1 MHNLRHKISR
11 RIFGHRRVAVAGA
24 SLGICVA
31 ICPLVVPQAQRAKES
46 GVNVTGVSSR
56 SAGADSVVSIEADG
70 PLTRAQTWQD
80 GEGFHVVV
88 YKGQGSF
95 RGVPRGVKV
104 RRVGDSLELVVPV
117 KPGRSVYVQPRFNN
131 LDLVVSGGL
140 HAATDEGRATQTAQT
155 SQRAERAQRETNE
168 RASKAA
174 SKSRAAANNGTDAG
188 EARESVVS
196 LRNER
201 AKANLTPALPPP
213 AALKLTTPNAS
224 QPIAPNQ
231 NSNGQVIN
239 GQMNNGAAGQTGNG
253 LVVQANNG
261 GAASPSAS
269 EAAASGSQLV
279 TAPNAT
285 GAQEAANAS
294 FQMQVAGG
302 SMNRLFIVLAVC
314 FSVGLGA
321 FAFIFMRSRRKTKA
335 ATHAAPEVAGGDRS
349 GEKKET
355 TQSLIECEGEVSL
368 VDKRKGERRKEA
380 RRAEDK
386 QALVVA
392 AAGTQSQSLE
402 KAERKSS
409 TAVHVNVP
417 AVIFGAYQIE
427 QEVEKL
433 VTGAPHSIE
442 VLASR
447 APDDRRAIEA
457 FLLKALHSETLGQK
471 ERERARYALEEYGF
485 VARHSAAVLM
495 ASDAYERSSAARA
508 LGAMR
513 SRASL
518 PFLLEAL
525 YDGEHIV
532 CTEAV
537 KSLGALGQPSAIGA
551 LLDMARRHPE
561 IPAPLVRRAL
571 SACSV
576 DCLNLEPSA
585 DGDTF
590 AYHEPA
596 IDPFTGEIRGLEP
609 VEAVEQLPEWMEDE
623 SLADALE
630 RLDSADVE
638 ARVAAAQK
646 LAQFQVQRSVQA
658 LTSLATNDRDSA
670 VRAAAVTSLGNIGHE
685 SVFPSVLISM
695 ADEAREVRA
704 AAARALSRL
713 SFDRADAYVRVLE
726 TADAETLRHLASAC
740 VGAGLA
746 KQALSRLASEDRR
759 QAYEAFSLLSLVAK
773 GGQSELILSVVEA
786 HQDLNMRLA
795 AARLLGLMCDAET
808 DARLRRVALGANAP
822 EKLRTAILEA
832 IYRGEPQAATVAESV
847 EAT

>member
-1 MHNLRHKISR
+1 MHNLSNKISPR
-11 RIFGHRRVAVAGA
+11 ARATVAGVSLGLVVAV
-24 SLGICVA
+24 
-31 ICPLVVPQAQRAKES
+31 CPFVVPQAQRTKES
-46 GVNVTGVSSR
+46 GVNVTGVSARTNGSD
-56 SAGADSVVSIEADG
+56 AVVSIAADG

-104 RRVGDSLELVVPV
+104 RRVGESLELVVPV
-117 KPGRSVYVQPRFNN
+117 KPGGSVYVQPRFNN

-140 HAATDEGRATQTAQT
+140 HAGAATDEGRENQTAQAA
-155 SQRAERAQRETNE
+155 RAAERQQQQRE
-168 RASKAA
+168 AA
-174 SKSRAAANNGTDAG
+174 SKSRAQAMPVNQPK
-188 EARESVVS
+188 ESVVVV
-196 LRNER
+196 RNE
-201 AKANLTPALPPP
+201 KPKENLTPALPPP
-213 AALKLTTPNAS
+213 NALKFSTPPNGAQAATPNGA
-224 QPIAPNQ
+224 
-231 NSNGQVIN
+231 
-239 GQMNNGAAGQTGNG
+239 NNVGAQSPVGAAVAPVNEPASNQAQ
-253 LVVQANNG
+253 VVTP
-261 GAASPSAS
+261 AAPPAS
-269 EAAASGSQLV
+269 
-279 TAPNAT
+279 
-285 GAQEAANAS
+285 
-294 FQMQVAGG
+294 MQVQIPQPVGG
-302 SMNRLFIVLAVC
+302 SSSMKQVLVVLAVC
-314 FSVGLGA
+314 FSTGLAA
-321 FAFIFMRSRRKTKA
+321 FMFIFLRSRRKTSADGAK
-335 ATHAAPEVAGGDRS
+335 EVVS
-349 GEKKET
+349 GETKET
-355 TQSLIECEGEVSL
+355 TTSATIELEREDPT
-368 VDKRKGERRKEA
+368 VDKRKGERRKDA

-386 QALVVA
+386 QSLVLASA
-392 AAGTQSQSLE
+392 AATQSLE
-402 KAERKSS
+402 KPERKSS
-409 TAVHVNVP
+409 APVHVNVP

-433 VTGAPHSIE
+433 VSGQPHSIE
-442 VLASR
+442 VMASR
-447 APDDRRAIEA
+447 AADDRRAIEA
-457 FLLKALHSETLGQK
+457 SLIKALHSNALGQT

-485 VARHSAAVLM
+485 VARHSAAVLL
-495 ASDAYERSSAARA
+495 APDAYERSSAARS

-525 YDGEHIV
+525 YDGEPIV

-537 KSLGALGQPSAIGA
+537 KSLGALGLPSAIGA

-561 IPAPLVRRAL
+561 LPPALLGRAL

-576 DCLNLEPSA
+576 DCLNLEAGA
-585 DGDTF
+585 DGDSF

-609 VEAVEQLPEWMEDE
+609 VAEVEQLPEWMEDD

-638 ARVAAAQK
+638 ARVAAAQQ
-646 LAQFQVQRSVQA
+646 LAQFQVQRSVAA
-658 LTSLATNDRDSA
+658 LTALAANDRDAA

-704 AAARALSRL
+704 AAARSLSRL

-773 GGQSELILSVVEA
+773 GGQSDLILRVVEED
-786 HQDLNMRLA
+786 QDLSIRLA
-795 AARLLGLMCDAET
+795 AARLLGLMGDAEL
-808 DARLRRVALGANAP
+808 DARLRRIALGANAP

-832 IYRGEPQAATVAESV
+832 VYRGESQAVAGEV
-847 EAT
+847 VGAN

>member
-1 MHNLRHKISR
+1 MHNPSRKISR
-11 RIFGHRRVAVAGA
+11 RARFSVAGLSLAVAVA
-24 SLGICVA
+24 V
-31 ICPLVVPQAQRAKES
+31 CPLVVPQAQRAKES

-56 SAGADSVVSIEADG
+56 AAGSDAVVSIAADG

-104 RRVGDSLELVVPV
+104 RRVGESLELVVPV
-117 KPGRSVYVQPRFNN
+117 KPGGSVYVQPRFNN
-131 LDLVVSGGL
+131 LDLVVRGGL
-140 HAATDEGRATQTAQT
+140 HAGAAAEEGRESHATQNAE
-155 SQRAERAQRETNE
+155 RAERQQRE
-168 RASKAA
+168 
-174 SKSRAAANNGTDAG
+174 AAAKLRAMTAV
-188 EARESVVS
+188 ATSQPKKSIMAV
-196 LRNER
+196 RNEK
-201 AKANLTPALPPP
+201 AKTNLTPALPPP
-213 AALKLTTPNAS
+213 AALKFTTPNAT
-224 QPIAPNQ
+224 QPAATNQANHGGASLAPVVAGAPGSESAATQ
-231 NSNGQVIN
+231 PPPAAPPATDAPPAALQVQVSEP
-239 GQMNNGAAGQTGNG
+239 GEGVSMKGM
-253 LVVQANNG
+253 LVVL
-261 GAASPSAS
+261 S
-269 EAAASGSQLV
+269 
-279 TAPNAT
+279 
-285 GAQEAANAS
+285 
-294 FQMQVAGG
+294 
-302 SMNRLFIVLAVC
+302 VC
-314 FSVGLGA
+314 FSTGLAA
-321 FAFIFMRSRRKTKA
+321 FMFIFLRSRRKP
-335 ATHAAPEVAGGDRS
+335 ATRDAGEV
-349 GEKKET
+349 EKRETRET
-355 TQSLIECEGEVSL
+355 TDALVEFEGEVHG
-368 VDKRKGERRKEA
+368 VDKRKGERRNA
-380 RRAEDK
+380 PRRAEDK
-386 QALVVA
+386 HALVHASA
-392 AAGTQSQSLE
+392 ASSSAPVQSLE
-402 KAERKSS
+402 KQERKSP
-409 TAVHVNVP
+409 APVHVHVP
-417 AVIFGAYQIE
+417 AVMFGAYQIE

-433 VTGAPHSIE
+433 IAGQPHSIE

-447 APDDRRAIEA
+447 ASDDRRAIEA
-457 FLLKALHSETLGQK
+457 SLLKALHSETLGQA

-485 VARHSAAVLM
+485 VARHSASVLL
-495 ASDAYERSSAARA
+495 AADAYERSSAARA

-525 YDGEHIV
+525 YDGEQIV

-537 KSLGALGQPSAIGA
+537 KSLGALGLPSAIGA

-561 IPAPLVRRAL
+561 LPPALLGRAL

-576 DCLNLEPSA
+576 DCLNLEAGA
-585 DGDTF
+585 DGDSF

-609 VEAVEQLPEWMEDE
+609 VAAVEQLPEWMEDE

-638 ARVAAAQK
+638 ARVAAAQQ
-646 LAQFQVQRSVQA
+646 LAQFQVQRSVAA
-658 LTSLATNDRDSA
+658 LTALAANDRDAA

-773 GGQSELILSVVEA
+773 GGQADLILRVVEE
-786 HQDLNMRLA
+786 HQDLSMRLA
-795 AARLLGLMCDAET
+795 AARLLGLMGDREL
-808 DARLRRVALGANAP
+808 DARLRRIALGANAP

-832 IYRGEPQAATVAESV
+832 VYRGEAQPVVAEVV
-847 EAT
+847 EAN